1 MVKKN
6 TQEDRIMTIAVTQ
19 PTTSG
24 ERYSAGLE
32 IWRSMSA
39 EEQAAGSRQLAQMIA
54 ERGQLPLAIAAAV
67 VASVRASELRY
78 WSQDD

>member
-1 MVKKN
+1 
-6 TQEDRIMTIAVTQ
+6 
-19 PTTSG
+19 
-24 ERYSAGLE
+24 
-32 IWRSMSA
+32 MSA